1 LKEVIF
7 IKNNEPYWKEFESF
21 LKGENEIDADS
32 LAELYIH
39 ITDDLSYASTF
50 YPDSPVVDYLNGIA
64 IHAHQKIYKNK
75 KEKRARFI
83 DFWKYEVPLAV
94 RKSHRPLLYSLFIF
108 SLAVA
113 IGLFSMQTN
122 PEFVRGI
129 MGDAYVNMTADN
141 IDNGDPLAVYKSSS
155 KGNMF
160 IGISTN
166 NVRVS
171 FLVYVLGILGSIPAA
186 YILFTNGIMVGA
198 FVGYFIQRGL
208 SWIALSTIFIHGALE
223 VSAIVIAGGAGLVL
237 GNSFLF
243 PGTYSRKDALL
254 EGARRSLKIIIGL
267 VPVFIV
273 AAILESYVT
282 RLYIELGDI
291 GRSLIVLLSFAF
303 IIWYFIIYPIK
314 VERDG
319 STLSV
324 TDI

>member
-1 LKEVIF
+1 MKEVVF
-7 IKNNEPYWKEFESF
+7 IKNNEPYWKQFESF
-21 LKGENEIDADS
+21 LKGDNEIDADS

-64 IHAHQKIYKNK
+64 IQAHQKIYKNK
-75 KEKRARFI
+75 KEKRARFL

-94 RKSHRPLLYSLFIF
+94 RRSHRPLFYSLLIF
-108 SLAVA
+108 CVA
-113 IGLFSMQTN
+113 IGIGLFSIQTN
-122 PEFVRGI
+122 PDFVRGI
-129 MGDAYVNMTADN
+129 LGDAYVNMTENN
-141 IDNGDPLAVYKSSS
+141 IEQGDPLAVYKSSS
-155 KGNMF
+155 QGSMF

-171 FLVYVLGILGSIPAA
+171 FLVYVMGILGSIPAA
-186 YILFTNGIMVGA
+186 YILFSNGVMVGA
-198 FVGYFIQRGL
+198 FVGFFIQKGM

-223 VSAIVIAGGAGLVL
+223 LSAIVIAGGAGLVL

-243 PGTYSRKDALL
+243 PGTYSRKDSLL

-291 GRSLIVLLSFAF
+291 GRSIIVIVSFAF
-303 IIWYFIIYPIK
+303 IIWYFIFYPIK

-319 STLSV
+319 RTTSV
-324 TDI
+324 ADI

>member
-1 LKEVIF
+1 LKEVVF
-7 IKNNEPYWKEFESF
+7 IKNNEPYWKQFESF
-21 LKGENEIDADS
+21 LKGDNEIDADS

-64 IHAHQKIYKNK
+64 IQAHQKIYKNK
-75 KEKRARFI
+75 KEKRARFL

-94 RKSHRPLLYSLFIF
+94 RRSHRPLFYSLLIF
-108 SLAVA
+108 CVA
-113 IGLFSMQTN
+113 IGIGLFSIQTN
-122 PEFVRGI
+122 PDFVRGI
-129 MGDAYVNMTADN
+129 LGDAYVNMTENN
-141 IDNGDPLAVYKSSS
+141 IEQGDPLAVYKSSS
-155 KGNMF
+155 QGSMF

-171 FLVYVLGILGSIPAA
+171 FLVYVMGILGSIPAA
-186 YILFTNGIMVGA
+186 YILFSNGVMVGA
-198 FVGYFIQRGL
+198 FVGFFIQKGM

-223 VSAIVIAGGAGLVL
+223 LSAIVIAGGAGLVL

-243 PGTYSRKDALL
+243 PGTYSRKDSLL

-291 GRSLIVLLSFAF
+291 GRSIIVIVSFAF
-303 IIWYFIIYPIK
+303 IIWYFIFYPIK

-319 STLSV
+319 RTTSV